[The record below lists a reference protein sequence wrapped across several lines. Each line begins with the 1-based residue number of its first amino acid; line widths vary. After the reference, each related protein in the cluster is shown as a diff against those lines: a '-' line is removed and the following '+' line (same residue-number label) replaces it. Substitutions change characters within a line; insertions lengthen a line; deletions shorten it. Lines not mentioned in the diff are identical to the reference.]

1 MLTGMVLL
9 NTVDNQLGAVG
20 YTVAVEYAFY
30 LFFALGLL
38 HIVSVLLA
46 ERLREHGRIPMA
58 HKIDLWTRIVFFGA
72 VLGMFL
78 VGFFVFGTA

>member
-1 MLTGMVLL
+1 MVLL
-9 NTVDNQLGAVG
+9 NSVNGQMGAVG

-38 HIVSVLLA
+38 HIISVLVTK
-46 ERLREHGRIPMA
+46 RLRENSQHGTADR
-58 HKIDLWTRIVFFGA
+58 IDLWTRIIFFLA

-78 VGFFVFGTA
+78 GGFYQYKTS